1 MPSRRIHEH
10 LDMLL
15 FGKRYGWL
23 HRWMDEPWKTLG
35 KKHRQL
41 RHDPQK
47 TPIQA
52 FIFSGGDWKAYASAL
67 YHIML
72 DKLSINPASVEL
84 LYFIS
89 KTLKS

>member
-15 FGKRYGWL
+15 FGKRYSWL
-23 HRWMDEPWKTLG
+23 HRWMDEPWRSRG

-47 TPIQA
+47 TPMQA
-52 FIFSGGDWKAYASAL
+52 FVLSSGDWKAYISAL
-67 YHIML
+67 CHIML
-72 DKLSINPASVEL
+72 DKLSINPAAVEL
-84 LYFIS
+84 LYFII
-89 KTLKS
+89 KH